1 MNYKKYVIWV
11 VRQNRKGELRNA
23 APCNTCCNALKKL
36 GFRKVVYSDD
46 DGTMT
51 MIDLRRYENNHLS
64 NSQRMTTIHSQSV

>member
-11 VRQNRKGELRNA
+11 VRKNSKGELRNA

-36 GFRKVVYSDD
+36 GFRKVAYSDD

-64 NSQRMTTIHSQSV
+64 NSQRMTTVHSQSV